1 MENQVPVCVCV
12 WTIARI
18 CKQLCAIM
26 LLDLIILFFTLAH
39 AKILLH
45 ILIIKSMVVKLGN
58 SSNDLLYNNSHI
70 HFYKNLFRYFYRN
83 SINAHEQ
90 MF

>member
-1 MENQVPVCVCV
+1 MRVCV

-18 CKQLCAIM
+18 RKQLCAIM
-26 LLDLIILFFTLAH
+26 LLDLTTLFFTLAH

-45 ILIIKSMVVKLGN
+45 ILIIKSTVIKLGN
-58 SSNDLLYNNSHI
+58 YGNSRVIIFYIFNNHI
-70 HFYKNLFRYFYRN
+70 HFYKNLIRYFYRN